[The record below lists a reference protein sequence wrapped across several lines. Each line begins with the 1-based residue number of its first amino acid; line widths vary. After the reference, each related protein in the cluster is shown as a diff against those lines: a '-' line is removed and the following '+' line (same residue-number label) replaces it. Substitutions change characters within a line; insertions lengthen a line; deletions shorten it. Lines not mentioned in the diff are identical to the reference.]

1 MRNGGVPTVCFGSQ
15 NEIRRAHLE
24 RCTPLLKKYLLSADK
39 QLTGT
44 NSASRVQRHSHAAH
58 LRDDRSRPQNR
69 TGRKGAAMGTE
80 LQSGQAPSL
89 PWAYLRLPPFPQVAI
104 RVLQLANDEN
114 VQLHQLCDLISS
126 DPAFASE
133 VLTVANSLLYAPRYP
148 STSIL
153 QAVAVLGA
161 NTLQGMCVTVGV
173 RAYLGRQMSFP
184 ALRKLWRHNIACAI
198 IAQRMASTGFIDKD
212 LAYTS
217 GILHDIG
224 RMALA
229 VLQPKAYAELLE
241 THRGPAASVL
251 KAERNLFG
259 LDRCE
264 TGRQLIADWKLPVN
278 LESVVADHL
287 GARRE
292 DGAWDVPELVKVSC
306 AMANAV
312 GYAAFPGCEPAA
324 YRDLLEQLPARER
337 RLFHVD
343 AESLQRDVAENIK
356 AIESV

>member
-1 MRNGGVPTVCFGSQ
+1 MGRELPNGQIP
-15 NEIRRAHLE
+15 A
-24 RCTPLLKKYLLSADK
+24 
-39 QLTGT
+39 
-44 NSASRVQRHSHAAH
+44 
-58 LRDDRSRPQNR
+58 
-69 TGRKGAAMGTE
+69 
-80 LQSGQAPSL
+80 L

-104 RVLQLANDEN
+104 KVLQLAKNEN

-173 RAYLGRQMSFP
+173 RAYLGKQMNLPVMRSM
-184 ALRKLWRHNIACAI
+184 WRHNLACAI
-198 IAQRMASTGFIDKD
+198 IAQRLAGGGFIDKD
-212 LAYTS
+212 IAYTS

-241 THRGPAASVL
+241 THRGTSVSVL
-251 KAERNLFG
+251 DAERGLFG
-259 LDRCE
+259 MDHCE
-264 TGRQLIADWKLPVN
+264 TGRQLIADWNLPEN
-278 LESVVADHL
+278 FEAVVADHL
-287 GARRE
+287 GARRA
-292 DGAWDVPELVKVSC
+292 DGAWDVTELVKVSC
-306 AMANAV
+306 AMASAV
-312 GYAAFPGCEPAA
+312 GYTAFPGCEPAA
-324 YRDLLEQLPARER
+324 YPDLLEQLPARER
-337 RLFHVD
+337 KLFQID
-343 AESLQRDVAENIK
+343 AESLRREVAENIK